1 MAVPAF
7 TWRVRLDHF
16 WHSIDF
22 WLGILTTFLV
32 ALAWCTNLIA
42 KPLATA
48 FGGSV
53 ALLGMGVAFTNY
65 RLSKQQGRLPVAIA
79 TGVEG
84 RSPGSVLAVLTAAN
98 GRNDA
103 IIRTAVE
110 IADGKPVVFLYVG
123 DPKPARTP
131 RMFEVIDPYLDDAKA
146 KEYFSKAENLA
157 QRAKIQRRFVY
168 RQQTPDTLAR
178 VWHVIRPRDTVIAA
192 DQATQLAD
200 VSPDRVRYEIT
211 SAGKVAHL
219 LKTW

>member
-1 MAVPAF
+1 MGAM
-7 TWRVRLDHF
+7 TRLF
-16 WHSIDF
+16 E
-22 WLGILTTFLV
+22 
-32 ALAWCTNLIA
+32 
-42 KPLATA
+42 
-48 FGGSV
+48 
-53 ALLGMGVAFTNY
+53 
-65 RLSKQQGRLPVAIA
+65 PV
-79 TGVEG
+79 
-84 RSPGSVLAVLTAAN
+84 
-98 GRNDA
+98 D
-103 IIRTAVE
+103 

-211 SAGKVAHL
+211 SAGESGSFAQNVVVRFCPDFFACISANVSR
-219 LKTW
+219 LK